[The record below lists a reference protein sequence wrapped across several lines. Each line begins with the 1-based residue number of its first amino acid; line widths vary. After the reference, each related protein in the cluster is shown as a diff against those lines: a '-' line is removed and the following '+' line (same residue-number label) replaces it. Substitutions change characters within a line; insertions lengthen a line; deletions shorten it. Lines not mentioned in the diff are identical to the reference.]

1 MISQPVA
8 SRPSIIYKLCKVH
21 KDIIDNCPSSRPIL
35 SLINTA
41 TYKLAKFLV
50 PILKSLT
57 SNAYTVKHSLDFV
70 EEIVDLGSEFFM
82 GSLDIDS
89 PFTYVSFEEIIDIY
103 PNILFENAEKIE
115 GVSKIEFKELLSLAK
130 KSYFIS
136 NEKLY
141 KQVDGIA
148 MGSD

>member
-1 MISQPVA
+1 MHLGQVI
-8 SRPSIIYKLCKVH
+8 
-21 KDIIDNCPSSRPIL
+21 
-35 SLINTA
+35 
-41 TYKLAKFLV
+41 
-50 PILKSLT
+50 
-57 SNAYTVKHSLDFV
+57 V
-70 EEIVDLGSEFFM
+70 EEIVDQGSEFFM

-89 PFTYVSFEEIIDIY
+89 PFTYVPFEEIIDIY